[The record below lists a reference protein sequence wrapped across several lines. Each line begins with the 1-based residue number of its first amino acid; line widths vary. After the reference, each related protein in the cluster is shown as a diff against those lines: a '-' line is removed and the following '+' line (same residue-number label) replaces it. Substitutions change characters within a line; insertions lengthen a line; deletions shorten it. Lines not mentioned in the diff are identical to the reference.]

1 VTLRRVRHGA
11 AGVAALALT
20 GCAAVSMTPT
30 GATATAELR
39 NVNGQPVGT
48 AVFTQVGDVVRIVLE
63 AQGLPAGVKA
73 VHIHE
78 VGACDP
84 PTFTSAGGHFNPLGK
99 QHGSLNPQGAH
110 AGDLANLFVGTDG
123 KGYLE
128 TSASQVTLGAGAAS
142 LLDANGSALII
153 HAAPDDF
160 RTDPTGNSGARIAC
174 GVIATK
180 K

>member
-1 VTLRRVRHGA
+1 MKTPLARSAVLS
-11 AGVAALALT
+11 VAALLLA
-20 GCAAVSMTPT
+20 GCASVAPTTT
-30 GATATAELR
+30 GAAAVADLR
-39 NVNGQPVGT
+39 NVNGQPVGSAT
-48 AVFTQVGDVVRIVLE
+48 LAQVGDVVRIVLE
-63 AQGLPAGVKA
+63 VQGLPPGTKG

-78 VGACDP
+78 VGSCEG

-99 QHGSLNPQGAH
+99 QHGQLNPQGPH
-110 AGDLANLFVGTDG
+110 AGDLANIVIGPDG
-123 KGYLE
+123 KGRME
-128 TSASQVTLGAGAAS
+128 TSAGQVTLGAGTNS

-174 GVIATK
+174 GVISK